1 MSVEACAY
9 SRFRECRLLPTFA
22 FVASLAMTIS
32 ATAQE
37 QAGQFAP
44 ECAQKEITAITLIEE
59 HGAADD
65 LPADRIGS
73 AGLTLLRARSACY
86 EGRVG
91 EALALYESILDLG
104 PVASLAPG
112 QRP

>member
-1 MSVEACAY
+1 MSK
-9 SRFRECRLLPTFA
+9 SRLVPALAFA
-22 FVASLAMTIS
+22 ASLAMTMS
-32 ATAQE
+32 AMAQE
-37 QAGQFAP
+37 QAGPLAQ
-44 ECAQKEITAITLIEE
+44 ECALKEVTAITLIED

-65 LPADRIGS
+65 LSPDRLGN

-104 PVASLAPG
+104 TVASLRA